1 MCLKLFLWCRYTL
14 NNSHYKVKGQGGGGR
29 ASGGSRGGSFPAHST
44 SHSARAPHIP
54 VAEPRAK
61 MTRADAEDTVTTDD
75 DPDDGYDDGDGDDGR
90 QEEEDEEEDVEEVDQ
105 DRRGRPPGS
114 GTTYQRAPP
123 RGYSSGR
130 GRQPPPQQQQRVGRG
145 SSPRGAREVVK
156 KSFSFFNT
164 VHSTLELKKKRPSNI
179 SSSVSIN
186 TRIT

>member
-61 MTRADAEDTVTTDD
+61 MTRADAEDNVTTDD
-75 DPDDGYDDGDGDDGR
+75 DPDDGYDDGDDDDDGR

-164 VHSTLELKKKRPSNI
+164 VHSTLHLK
-179 SSSVSIN
+179 
-186 TRIT
+186 